1 MFRLNQLYI
10 VFLLLFLLT
19 KTGFSQVS
27 QGGFPLQLK
36 ALKSSRNLVVEMP
49 PFSNEMTLKNSE
61 LNESGENQLKPFRF
75 AHPFEVQLNT
85 ENSGQWFVSETGEN
99 CWQLTIRTSGAKSI
113 NLIFDQ
119 FKLPAG
125 SRLFVFNENKILGAF
140 TDFNN
145 KSGGKF
151 AIAPIEG
158 DEVTIQYEVH
168 DKDKNQKAFEITRVN
183 HDYVGII
190 KSGIRRPLNKIA
202 GSCNIDV
209 NCEIADDW
217 SEVKNSVCR
226 LIVNGI
232 EVCTGALLNN
242 TSENQK
248 PYVISAAHCYD
259 NWNLAQTSVYV
270 FNYESP
276 FCAPLD
282 GDPYNSVSGAVMK
295 ASFDS
300 LDFALVELSVV
311 PPPDY
316 RPYYAGWDIS
326 TKMPDSTACIH
337 HPQGDIKKIAL
348 DYNSPSI
355 SDFRTDYLED
365 GFLKISRWDGG
376 VTEAGSSGAPL
387 FNSNKKII
395 GTLTGG
401 VATCLDPVRD
411 YFERFALSW
420 NYKSDS
426 AKQLKYWLDP
436 LKSGKSMLNG
446 NQFNVDENRCGA
458 FTNLTDLDTYSNV
471 PIVNSGQFSGYW
483 GGSNSYGVTEF
494 VEHFSVPG
502 NEQLSGVSFGVGKI
516 KTTGTNNQSEITV
529 KVYNGSNLPESLIY
543 SEKIKIKNLV
553 ANAMNFIGFSEIV
566 EPKDSFFIG
575 FELSNVQ
582 PADTFVIYQS
592 LRKSYEINTLYVKK
606 DNVWMPFNDANA
618 SGKSMAN
625 IVELVACNIGE
636 ISTDTPLVNNPMEIL
651 LYPNP
656 TKSVFVLEAGK
667 QILENNIQVYNL
679 IGQEIEVK
687 FTKRTSR
694 KMEINLDGN
703 IPGVYLVRLNHG
715 NGFVTRKISFV
726 PW

>member
-1 MFRLNQLYI
+1 MVRLNLFYI
-10 VFLLLFLLT
+10 VFISVFLLT
-19 KTGFSQVS
+19 QPGFSQVS
-27 QGGFPLQLK
+27 GGGSPLQVK

-49 PFSNEMTLKNSE
+49 PITEEKILKSSE
-61 LNESGENQLKPFRF
+61 RNDSGENQLKPFRF
-75 AHPFEVQLNT
+75 AHPFEVQFNT
-85 ENSGQWFVSETGEN
+85 ENSGEWFIAENGVN
-99 CWQLTIRTSGAKSI
+99 CWQLTIRSLGAKSI

-145 KSGGKF
+145 KTGGKF

-158 DEVTIQYEVH
+158 DEITIQYEVQEKY
-168 DKDKNQKAFEITRVN
+168 KDYKAFEITRVN
-183 HDYVGII
+183 HDYVGIL
-190 KSGIRRPLNKIA
+190 KSNDRRPLNKVA
-202 GSCNIDV
+202 GSCNIDI

-217 SEVKNSVCR
+217 SEIKNSICR
-226 LIVNGI
+226 MIVNGI
-232 EVCTGALLNN
+232 EVCTGALINN

-295 ASFDS
+295 AQFDS
-300 LDFALVELSVV
+300 LDFALAELSIV

-326 TKMPDSTACIH
+326 AKMPDSTVCIH
-337 HPQGDIKKIAL
+337 HPQGDIKKIAM
-348 DYNSPSI
+348 DNNPPTISNFNSNYI
-355 SDFRTDYLED
+355 DDA
-365 GFLKISRWDGG
+365 FLKISRWEKG

-387 FNSNKKII
+387 FNNNKKII

-411 YFERFALSW
+411 YFERLALAW
-420 NYKSDS
+420 DYKSDS
-426 AKQLKYWLDP
+426 TKQLKYWLDP
-436 LKSGKSMLNG
+436 LKSGKSLLEG
-446 NQFNVDENRCGA
+446 KQFNVDENRCGA

-483 GGSNSYGVTEF
+483 GGSNSFGISEI

-502 NEQLSGVSFGVGKI
+502 NEQLSGVSFGVGKL

-529 KVYNGSNLPESLIY
+529 KVYNGSNLPETLIY

-575 FELSNVQ
+575 FELSNIQ
-582 PADTFVIYQS
+582 AADTFVIYQS
-592 LRKSYEINTLYVKK
+592 LRKSYEINTTYVKK
-606 DNVWMPFNDANA
+606 DNGWMTFNDANA

-625 IVELVACNIGE
+625 IIELVACNIDE

-656 TKSVFVLEAGK
+656 TKSVFVLEAGQ
-667 QILENNIQVYNL
+667 QILENNIHVFNL

-687 FTKRTSR
+687 ITKRTSR
-694 KMEINLDGN
+694 KVEINLEGN
-703 IPGVYLVRLNHG
+703 IPGVYLVRLKHE
-715 NGFVTRKISFV
+715 NGYVTRKISFV

>member
-1 MFRLNQLYI
+1 MVRFNHLYI
-10 VFLLLFLLT
+10 VFLLTILVA

-27 QGGFPLQLK
+27 QGGLPLQIK
-36 ALKSSRNLVVEMP
+36 ALKVARNTVVEMP
-49 PFSNEMTLKNSE
+49 PFSAEMTLKSTD
-61 LNESGENQLKPFRF
+61 LNDTGENKLKPFRF

-85 ENSGQWFVSETGEN
+85 ENSGQWFVAEN
-99 CWQLTIRTSGAKSI
+99 GVDCWQLTIRSLGAKSI
-113 NLIFDQ
+113 NIIFEQ

-125 SRLFVFNENKILGAF
+125 SRLFVFNENRILGAF

-158 DEVTIQYEVH
+158 EEITIQYEVSGAS
-168 DKDKNQKAFEITRVN
+168 KNQKAFEITHVN
-183 HDYVGII
+183 HDYVGIL
-190 KSGIRRPLNKIA
+190 KSGDRRPLNKVA
-202 GSCNIDV
+202 GSCNIDI

-232 EVCTGALLNN
+232 EVCTGALINN

-259 NWNLAQTSVYV
+259 NWNMAQTSVYV

-295 ASFDS
+295 AQFDS
-300 LDFALVELSVV
+300 LDFALAELSTV
-311 PPPDY
+311 PPPNY

-326 TKMPDSTACIH
+326 TKIPDSTVSIH
-337 HPQGDIKKIAL
+337 HPQGDIKKIAM
-348 DYNSPSI
+348 DFDSPTISNFNSNYI
-355 SDFRTDYLED
+355 ED
-365 GFLKISRWDGG
+365 AFLRIARWEKG

-387 FNSNKKII
+387 FNNHKNLI

-411 YFERFALSW
+411 YFERFSMAW
-420 NYKSDS
+420 DYNSDS
-426 AKQLKYWLDP
+426 TKQLKYWLDP
-436 LKSGKSMLNG
+436 LKSGKSVLDG

-458 FTNLTDLDTYSNV
+458 FTNLTDLDTYANV

-483 GGSNSYGVTEF
+483 GGSNSYGVTEI

-575 FELSNVQ
+575 FELSNIQ
-582 PADTFVIYQS
+582 ATDTFVIYQS
-592 LRKSYEINTLYVKK
+592 LRKSYEINTSYVKK
-606 DNVWMPFNDANA
+606 DNQWMTFNDANA
-618 SGKSMAN
+618 SGKSMTN
-625 IVELVACNIGE
+625 IMELVACNIGE
-636 ISTDTPLVNNPMEIL
+636 ITTDTPLVNNPMEIL

-656 TKSVFVLEAGK
+656 TKSVFVLEAGQ
-667 QILENNIQVYNL
+667 QISENSIQVFNL
-679 IGQEIEVK
+679 IGQGIQTK
-687 FTKRTSR
+687 ITKRTSR
-694 KMEINLDGN
+694 KVEINLEGN
-703 IPGVYLVRLNHG
+703 IPGVYLVRLKHDS
-715 NGFVTRKISFV
+715 GFVARKISFV